1 VATVDRARPLSHAE
15 LDVTRLLLMH
25 GPSSRAALGERLAFS
40 PASMTRLTRALLDL
54 GIVLENGDG
63 EERPPGPGAGAG
75 RPAKVLSINPAAR
88 TVLGCKLTADT
99 AYVVVC
105 DLAGDVLASAK
116 APLPQANRDGEV
128 PVAKVVS
135 VVARLARKLP
145 RGRTLDAVGISLGGI
160 VRPDGVVQEGS
171 FLGWRDVDLTRL
183 LRERLDVPVITTNDV
198 TALVREQLWLGAGRG
213 RSTFGIVTVGA
224 GIGIGVVREGV
235 VVERLVDNGQLLT
248 HSPVDGRGP
257 RCGIGHRG
265 CVSSYLDQ
273 WEIKARAA
281 ESFGRPM
288 SFDDVVAA
296 AAQGDRRAT
305 SLLDAA
311 ARALG
316 HLVATL
322 AGALQTDRILLAGE
336 GVEPVASRPAMRET
350 IADRMQSGPGNT
362 ATYEL
367 DVSIEPLTFE
377 DWARGAA
384 VTASQFALAGR

>member
-1 VATVDRARPLSHAE
+1 M
-15 LDVTRLLLMH
+15 TRLLLMH
-25 GPSSRAALGERLAFS
+25 GPSSRADLGERLDVS
-40 PASMTRLTRALLDL
+40 PASMTRLTRTLLDL

-63 EERPPGPGAGAG
+63 VDRAPGPGAGAG

-88 TVLGCKLTADT
+88 TVLGCKLTGDT
-99 AYVVVC
+99 AYAVVC
-105 DLAGDVLASAK
+105 DLAGNVRASAR
-116 APLPQANRDGEV
+116 APLAQADRDGVV
-128 PVAKVVS
+128 PVAKVVT
-135 VVARLARKLP
+135 VVARLARKLAADEP
-145 RGRTLDAVGISLGGI
+145 FDAVGVSLGGI

-183 LRERLDVPVITTNDV
+183 LRERLGAPVITTNDV

-235 VVERLVDNGQLLT
+235 VVERLIDNGQLLT

-273 WEIKARAA
+273 WEIEARAA
-281 ESFGRPM
+281 ESFGRTM
-288 SFDDVVAA
+288 SFDDVAA
-296 AAQGDRRAT
+296 AAAEGDRRGG
-305 SLLDAA
+305 SLLDGA

-322 AGALQTDRILLAGE
+322 AGALQTDRIMLAGE
-336 GVEPVASRPAMRET
+336 GVEPVASRAAMRET
-350 IADRMQSGPGNT
+350 IADRMRSGPGNT
-362 ATYEL
+362 AAYEL
-367 DVSIEPLTFE
+367 DVTVEPLTFE

-384 VTASQFALAGR
+384 VTAGQFALAGR